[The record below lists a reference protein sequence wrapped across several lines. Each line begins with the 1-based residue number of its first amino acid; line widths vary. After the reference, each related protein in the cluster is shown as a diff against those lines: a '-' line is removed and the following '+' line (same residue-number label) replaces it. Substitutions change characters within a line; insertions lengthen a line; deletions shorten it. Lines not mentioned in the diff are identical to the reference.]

1 MIHVIY
7 MAAGNS
13 RRFGSNKLL
22 VSWRGKP
29 LYRHTL
35 DLLFERQKAWAERC
49 LITITVVTQYE
60 QILRELGEFAGRE
73 GVSLVYCEDSKKG
86 VSYTIRAGIQAV
98 LSQNAQTECGMQAV
112 SSTNVQHGERCM
124 TESASLRDGYRS
136 QTCGETS
143 QDMWMFVV
151 ADQPLLRAASI
162 DALLQTVCDAGEL
175 HEKKE
180 LSSVCACFDEKQ
192 ESPGACVASD
202 DRQESPE
209 AFSLSCHGQ
218 VGNPCVFSDALI
230 PELLVLEGD
239 QGGRTVLR
247 RHRCMYVEI
256 EDAAE
261 FMDIDSAEDAGRI
274 GGMTDV
280 DGNMAL

>member
-13 RRFGSNKLL
+13 RRFGRNKLL
-22 VSWRGKP
+22 VSLHGKP

-35 DLLFERQKAWAERC
+35 DLLLDRQRAWAGRC
-49 LITITVVTQYE
+49 PITITVVTQYE
-60 QILRELGEFAGRE
+60 QILRELGDRSGQE
-73 GVSLVYCEDSKKG
+73 GLSVVYCADSKKG
-86 VSYTIRAGIQAV
+86 VSYTIRAGIQA
-98 LSQNAQTECGMQAV
+98 
-112 SSTNVQHGERCM
+112 
-124 TESASLRDGYRS
+124 ASRRS
-136 QTCGETS
+136 GSRSRLCGEPS

-151 ADQPLLRAASI
+151 ADQPLLSAASI
-162 DALLQTVCDAGEL
+162 DALIQAVCDAGDPGDHREQA
-175 HEKKE
+175 EE
-180 LSSVCACFDEKQ
+180 GAQVCEKQ
-192 ESPGACVASD
+192 F
-202 DRQESPE
+202 SPE
-209 AFSLSCHGQ
+209 AYALACHGQ
-218 VGNPCVFSDALI
+218 AGNPCVFSDALI
-230 PELLVLEGD
+230 PELLALEGD

-256 EDAAE
+256 GDAAE

>member
-13 RRFGSNKLL
+13 RRFGRNKLL
-22 VSWRGKP
+22 VSWHGKP

-35 DLLFERQKAWAERC
+35 DLLLDRQQAWAGRC
-49 LITITVVTQYE
+49 PITITVVTQYE
-60 QILRELGEFAGRE
+60 EIRRELGDRSGLE
-73 GVSLVYCEDSKKG
+73 GLSIVYCADSKKG
-86 VSYTIRAGIQAV
+86 VSYTIRAGIQA
-98 LSQNAQTECGMQAV
+98 
-112 SSTNVQHGERCM
+112 
-124 TESASLRDGYRS
+124 ASRRAGSRS
-136 QTCGETS
+136 RLCGETS

-151 ADQPLLRAASI
+151 ADQPLLSAASI
-162 DALLQTVCDAGEL
+162 DALIQAVCDAGDPGDHREQA
-175 HEKKE
+175 EE
-180 LSSVCACFDEKQ
+180 CAPVYEKQ
-192 ESPGACVASD
+192 FF
-202 DRQESPE
+202 PE
-209 AFSLSCHGQ
+209 AYALACHGQ
-218 VGNPCVFSDALI
+218 TGNPCVFSDALI
-230 PELLVLEGD
+230 PELLALEGD

-256 EDAAE
+256 GDAAE

>member
-22 VSWRGKP
+22 VSWHGKP

-35 DLLFERQKAWAERC
+35 DLLLDRQQAWAERC
-49 LITITVVTQYE
+49 PITITVVTQYE
-60 QILRELGEFAGRE
+60 QILRELEALSGQE
-73 GVSLVYCEDSKKG
+73 GLSLVYCEDSKKG

-98 LSQNAQTECGMQAV
+98 LSQNKQHGCGTQTVRPKNAQY
-112 SSTNVQHGERCM
+112 GERCS
-124 TESASLRDGYRS
+124 TETASHRADGGSQSCRDL
-136 QTCGETS
+136 S

-151 ADQPLLRAASI
+151 ADQPLLSAASI

-180 LSSVCACFDEKQ
+180 LSSVCACSGEKQ

-218 VGNPCVFSDALI
+218 AGNPCVFSDALI
-230 PELLVLEGD
+230 PELLALEGD

-261 FMDIDSAEDAGRI
+261 FMDIDLAEDAGRI

>member
-13 RRFGSNKLL
+13 RRFGRNKLL
-22 VSWRGKP
+22 VSWHGKP

-35 DLLFERQKAWAERC
+35 DLLLDWQQAWAGRC
-49 LITITVVTQYE
+49 PITITVVTQYE
-60 QILRELGEFAGRE
+60 EILRELGDRSGQE
-73 GVSLVYCEDSKKG
+73 GLSIVYCADSKKG
-86 VSYTIRAGIQAV
+86 VSYTIRAGIQA
-98 LSQNAQTECGMQAV
+98 
-112 SSTNVQHGERCM
+112 
-124 TESASLRDGYRS
+124 ASRRAGSRS
-136 QTCGETS
+136 RLCGETS

-151 ADQPLLRAASI
+151 ADQPLLSAESI
-162 DALLQTVCDAGEL
+162 DALLQAVCDAREL
-175 HEKKE
+175 HEKWG
-180 LSSVCACFDEKQ
+180 LSSVCACSVEKQ
-192 ESPGACVASD
+192 ELPGVCVASD
-202 DRQESPE
+202 EKQESPE

-218 VGNPCVFSDALI
+218 VGNPCVFSGALI
-230 PELLVLEGD
+230 PELLELEGD

-261 FMDIDSAEDAGRI
+261 FMDIDSAEDVGQI

-280 DGNMAL
+280 DGDMVL

>member
-13 RRFGSNKLL
+13 RRFGRNKLL
-22 VSWRGKP
+22 VSWHGKP

-35 DLLFERQKAWAERC
+35 DLLLDRQRAWAGRC
-49 LITITVVTQYE
+49 PITITVVTQYE
-60 QILRELGEFAGRE
+60 EILRELGELSGQE
-73 GVSLVYCEDSKKG
+73 GLSVVYCADSKKG
-86 VSYTIRAGIQAV
+86 VSYTIRAGIQA
-98 LSQNAQTECGMQAV
+98 
-112 SSTNVQHGERCM
+112 
-124 TESASLRDGYRS
+124 ASRRDGSRS
-136 QTCGETS
+136 RLCGEPS

-151 ADQPLLRAASI
+151 ADQPLLSAASI
-162 DALLQTVCDAGEL
+162 DALIQAVCDAGDPGDHREQA
-175 HEKKE
+175 EE
-180 LSSVCACFDEKQ
+180 GAQVCEKQ
-192 ESPGACVASD
+192 F
-202 DRQESPE
+202 SPE
-209 AFSLSCHGQ
+209 AYALACHGQ
-218 VGNPCVFSDALI
+218 AGNPCVFSDALI
-230 PELLVLEGD
+230 PELLALEGD

-256 EDAAE
+256 GDAAE

>member
-13 RRFGSNKLL
+13 RRFGRNKLL
-22 VSWRGKP
+22 VSWHGKP

-35 DLLFERQKAWAERC
+35 DLLLDRQQAWAGRC
-49 LITITVVTQYE
+49 PITITVVTQYE
-60 QILRELGEFAGRE
+60 EILRELGDRSGQE
-73 GVSLVYCEDSKKG
+73 GLSIVYCADSKKG
-86 VSYTIRAGIQAV
+86 VSYTIRAGIQA
-98 LSQNAQTECGMQAV
+98 
-112 SSTNVQHGERCM
+112 
-124 TESASLRDGYRS
+124 ASRRAGSRS
-136 QTCGETS
+136 RLCGETS

-151 ADQPLLRAASI
+151 ADQPLLSAASI
-162 DALLQTVCDAGEL
+162 DALIQAACDAGDPGDHREQA
-175 HEKKE
+175 EE
-180 LSSVCACFDEKQ
+180 GAPVYEKQ
-192 ESPGACVASD
+192 F
-202 DRQESPE
+202 SPE
-209 AFSLSCHGQ
+209 AYALACHGQ
-218 VGNPCVFSDALI
+218 AGNPCVFSDALI
-230 PELLVLEGD
+230 PELLALEGD

-256 EDAAE
+256 GDAAE

>member
-1 MIHVIY
+1 MMHVIY

-13 RRFGSNKLL
+13 RRFGRNKLL
-22 VSWRGKP
+22 VSWHGKP

-35 DLLFERQKAWAERC
+35 DLLLDRQRAWAGRC
-49 LITITVVTQYE
+49 PITITVVTQYE
-60 QILRELGEFAGRE
+60 EILRELGDRSGQE
-73 GVSLVYCEDSKKG
+73 GLSVVYCADSKKG

-98 LSQNAQTECGMQAV
+98 SRRAG
-112 SSTNVQHGERCM
+112 SRSR
-124 TESASLRDGYRS
+124 LR
-136 QTCGETS
+136 GETS

-151 ADQPLLRAASI
+151 ADQPLLSAASI
-162 DALLQTVCDAGEL
+162 DALIQAVCDAGDPGDHWEQA
-175 HEKKE
+175 EE
-180 LSSVCACFDEKQ
+180 CAPVYEKQ
-192 ESPGACVASD
+192 FF
-202 DRQESPE
+202 PE
-209 AFSLSCHGQ
+209 AYVLACHGQ
-218 VGNPCVFSDALI
+218 TGNPCVFSDALI
-230 PELLVLEGD
+230 PELLALEGD

-256 EDAAE
+256 GDAAE